1 MHHTIALL
9 GAGKIGEAIA
19 ALFSLSGR
27 YTVKVCD
34 ANLEQATKV
43 ASKWPSCT
51 AHVLNLNN
59 PSELRSVF
67 SGCSTV
73 LSALPFSC
81 NITVAQMAADCDLN
95 YVDLTEDVRTT
106 QAISHLAASARSW
119 FAPQC
124 GIAPGFISI
133 AGAHLCS
140 LFDSVESLRL
150 RVGALP
156 LYPMNRLKYNLTWS
170 TEGLINEYCNP
181 CESLQDGKT
190 TLVPPLDG
198 YERFTLD
205 GVEYEAFNTSGGLGT
220 LCTTMA
226 GKINN
231 LNYKSIRY
239 PGHRDLMAF
248 LLQDLKF
255 ANDQDTLCSIFERSL
270 PTTTQD
276 ECLVLVQAVGMQGT
290 RRLQKTYV
298 SRVYHKTIGDTHFGA
313 IQLTTAAGVCGVI
326 DMILN
331 SDRKDKSGLIKV
343 EDLDLKEFLANE
355 FGKHYYDEQALAGL
369 S

>member
-1 MHHTIALL
+1 
-9 GAGKIGEAIA
+9 
-19 ALFSLSGR
+19 
-27 YTVKVCD
+27 
-34 ANLEQATKV
+34 
-43 ASKWPSCT
+43 
-51 AHVLNLNN
+51 
-59 PSELRSVF
+59 
-67 SGCSTV
+67 
-73 LSALPFSC
+73 
-81 NITVAQMAADCDLN
+81 
-95 YVDLTEDVRTT
+95 
-106 QAISHLAASARSW
+106 
-119 FAPQC
+119 
-124 GIAPGFISI
+124 
-133 AGAHLCS
+133 
-140 LFDSVESLRL
+140 
-150 RVGALP
+150 
-156 LYPMNRLKYNLTWS
+156 
-170 TEGLINEYCNP
+170 
-181 CESLQDGKT
+181 
-190 TLVPPLDG
+190 
-198 YERFTLD
+198 
-205 GVEYEAFNTSGGLGT
+205 
-220 LCTTMA
+220 
-226 GKINN
+226 
-231 LNYKSIRY
+231 
-239 PGHRDLMAF
+239 MAF